1 MIDETPYEKLI
12 TDRDHVGAVKK
23 TLKPQY
29 TEVCMKSVLESHN
42 LTVDIDD
49 ANKITLEIDGNR
61 LLARKGE
68 INGAGRPRKQD
79 QVATSGGW
87 MLLGPYKISLNIS
100 RG

>member
-1 MIDETPYEKLI
+1 VSGETPFEKST
-12 TDRDHVGAVKK
+12 TDRDLVGAVKIS
-23 TLKPQY
+23 LKPNY
-29 TEVCMKSVLESHN
+29 REVMMKSVLESHN